1 MPRYGGNLWIR
12 HDDGLSLSRPFNPP
26 AANGRNGRERH
37 AAGRVHMQNTDQ
49 SVLLLNC
56 TLKPAPAASSC
67 QLMAEQLLGGFAGRG
82 VPGDIVRVVDIDVA
96 PGVEVD
102 MGEGDAWPSLRTRI
116 LAADILVLVTPT
128 WLGHMSSVAQ
138 RVLERLDAELST
150 TDDEGRPILFGHVAA
165 TAVLGNEDGAH
176 KITADLHQALN
187 DVGFTVP
194 AQGGTYW
201 NGAAMEKT
209 DYKDLEETPQ
219 AVMQA
224 NATLVANTV
233 HLARLLAE
241 HPYPVPPSR

>member
-1 MPRYGGNLWIR
+1 M
-12 HDDGLSLSRPFNPP
+12 
-26 AANGRNGRERH
+26 RNS
-37 AAGRVHMQNTDQ
+37 DQ

-56 TLKPAPAASSC
+56 TLKHAPADSSC
-67 QLMAEQLLGGFAGRG
+67 QLMAQQLLGGFAARG
-82 VPGDIVRVVDIDVA
+82 VHGDIVRVVDLDIA
-96 PGVEVD
+96 PGVEAD

-116 LAADILVLVTPT
+116 LKADILVIVTPT

-187 DVGFTVP
+187 DVGFTMP

-209 DYKDLEETPQ
+209 DYKDLDETPA
-219 AVMQA
+219 AVQQA
-224 NATLVANTV
+224 NSTLIANSV
-233 HLARLLAE
+233 HLARLLAQ
-241 HPYPVPPSR
+241 HPYPATPES